1 MDSEEIMYTI
11 IWCVLFVAIGITS
24 TKCQSE
30 YTRQLIIEKTYE
42 LQKVDSGNKL
52 TAESI
57 DKVMK
62 AVNAEVETKP
72 EKDNGY

>member
-42 LQKVDSGNKL
+42 LQKVNSDNKL

-57 DKVMK
+57 DKAVK
-62 AVNAEVETKP
+62 AVNAESEAKP
-72 EKDNGY
+72 GNSNGN